1 VDSEYA
7 IQTQDLT
14 KVYISRWKR
23 REVRAIDGV
32 SLQVRRGTIF
42 GLLGPNGAGKT
53 TFVKTLLS
61 AVRPTHGTALIFGQ
75 NASQP
80 GARRPIGYLPE
91 NHRFPT
97 YFTGAG
103 MLDFY
108 ASLSGVDAASRKKLI
123 PEQLELV
130 GLSQWGAMRIGKYSK
145 GMLQRL
151 GLAQALIH
159 SPSILILDEP
169 TDGVDPV
176 GRRQIRDILEGCEL
190 RGVTIF
196 VNSHLLA
203 EVETFCREVAILHKG
218 KVALTGKMHDL
229 TAGKGYRLTV
239 AQPPEA
245 LAEELRG
252 RATSMA
258 VRDGLVD
265 FQFPSRESANGA
277 VDLLRAGRCEIEALA
292 PTTSTLEDVFVRT
305 VGGDSAAVRNA

>member
-1 VDSEYA
+1 VDYEYA
-7 IQTQDLT
+7 IETQDLT
-14 KVYISRWKR
+14 KVYISQWKR
-23 REVRAIDGV
+23 RQVRAIDGV
-32 SLQVRRGTIF
+32 SLRVRPGAIF

-61 AVRPTHGTALIFGQ
+61 AVRPTKGSALIFGKP
-75 NASQP
+75 ASDPQ
-80 GARRPIGYLPE
+80 ARRPIGYLPE

-108 ASLSGVDAASRKKLI
+108 AALSGVEASRRKKLI

-130 GLSQWGAMRIGKYSK
+130 GLKEWATMRIGKYSK

-159 SPSILILDEP
+159 SPTILILDEP

-176 GRRQIRDILEGCEL
+176 GRRQIREILGGLEE

-203 EVETFCREVAILHKG
+203 EVETLCREVAILDKG
-218 KVALTGKMHDL
+218 KVALSGKMQDL

-239 AQPPEA
+239 PQPPEA
-245 LAEELRG
+245 LTEELRG

-265 FQFPSRESANGA
+265 FQFPSRELVNGA
-277 VDLLRAGRCEIEALA
+277 VDLLRAEHCEIEALA

-305 VGGDSAAVRNA
+305 VQK

>member
-1 VDSEYA
+1 MDPEFA
-7 IQTQDLT
+7 IETQDLT
-14 KVYISRWKR
+14 KVYTSQWKR

-32 SLQVRRGTIF
+32 SLRVRRGTIF

-61 AVRPTHGTALIFGQ
+61 AVRPTNGTALIFGRD
-75 NASQP
+75 ASDP

-108 ASLSGVDAASRKKLI
+108 AALSGVETAHRKKLI

-130 GLSQWGAMRIGKYSK
+130 GLSEWGAMRIGKYSK

-176 GRRQIRDILEGCEL
+176 GRRHIREILGRCEE

-196 VNSHLLA
+196 VNSHLLS
-203 EVETFCREVAILHKG
+203 EVETFCREIAILHKG
-218 KVALTGKMHDL
+218 KVALSGKMQDL

-239 AQPPEA
+239 AQLPDA
-245 LAEELRG
+245 LTEQLRG
-252 RATSMA
+252 RASSMA

-277 VDLLRAGRCEIEALA
+277 LDLLRSEHCEIEALA
-292 PTTSTLEDVFVRT
+292 PTTSTLEEVFVRT
-305 VGGDSAAVRNA
+305 VEKG

>member
-7 IQTQDLT
+7 IETQDLT
-14 KVYISRWKR
+14 KVYVSQWKR
-23 REVRAIDGV
+23 RQVRAIDGV
-32 SLQVRRGTIF
+32 SLRVRPGAIF

-53 TFVKTLLS
+53 TFVKALLS
-61 AVRPTHGTALIFGQ
+61 AVRPTKGNALIFGKP
-75 NASQP
+75 ASDPQ
-80 GARRPIGYLPE
+80 ARRPIGYLPE

-108 ASLSGVDAASRKKLI
+108 AALSGVEASRRKKLI

-130 GLSQWGAMRIGKYSK
+130 GLSDWATMRIGKYSK

-159 SPSILILDEP
+159 SPTILILDEP

-176 GRRQIRDILEGCEL
+176 GRRQIRDILGGLEA

-203 EVETFCREVAILHKG
+203 EVETLCREVAILDKG
-218 KVALTGKMHDL
+218 KVALSGKMQDL

-239 AQPPEA
+239 PHPPEA
-245 LAEELRG
+245 LTEELRG

-265 FQFPSRESANGA
+265 FQFSSRELVNGA
-277 VDLLRAGRCEIEALA
+277 VDLLRAEHCEIEALA
-292 PTTSTLEDVFVRT
+292 PTTSTLEEVFVRT
-305 VGGDSAAVRNA
+305 VQK

>member
-7 IQTQDLT
+7 IETQDLT
-14 KVYISRWKR
+14 KVYISQWKR
-23 REVRAIDGV
+23 RQVRAIDGV
-32 SLQVRRGTIF
+32 SLRVRPGAIF

-61 AVRPTHGTALIFGQ
+61 AVRPTKGRALIFGKA
-75 NASQP
+75 ASDPQ
-80 GARRPIGYLPE
+80 ARRPIGYLPE

-108 ASLSGVDAASRKKLI
+108 AALSGVEASRRKKLI

-130 GLSQWGAMRIGKYSK
+130 GLKEWATMRIGKYSK

-159 SPSILILDEP
+159 SPTILILDEP

-176 GRRQIRDILEGCEL
+176 GRRQIRDILGGLEE

-203 EVETFCREVAILHKG
+203 EVETLCREVAILDKG
-218 KVALTGKMHDL
+218 KVALSGKMQDL

-239 AQPPEA
+239 PHPPEA
-245 LAEELRG
+245 LTEELRG

-265 FQFPSRESANGA
+265 FQFSSRELVNGA
-277 VDLLRAGRCEIEALA
+277 VDLLRAEHCEIEALA
-292 PTTSTLEDVFVRT
+292 PTTSTLEEVFVRT
-305 VGGDSAAVRNA
+305 VQK

>member
-7 IQTQDLT
+7 IETQDLT
-14 KVYISRWKR
+14 KVYTSRWKR

-32 SLQVRRGTIF
+32 SLQVRRGAIF

-61 AVRPTHGTALIFGQ
+61 AVRPTRGTALIYGRDA
-75 NASQP
+75 NQP
-80 GARRPIGYLPE
+80 EARRPIGYLPE

-97 YFTGAG
+97 YFTGEG

-108 ASLSGVDAASRKKLI
+108 AALSGVDASRRKKLI

-130 GLSQWGAMRIGKYSK
+130 GLSQWATMRIGKYSK

-159 SPSILILDEP
+159 GPTILILDEP

-176 GRRQIRDILEGCEL
+176 GRRQIRDILNGFEA

-203 EVETFCREVAILHKG
+203 EVETLCKEVAILDKG
-218 KVALTGKMHDL
+218 KVALAGKMQDL

-239 AQPPEA
+239 PQPPEA
-245 LAEELRG
+245 LASELRV

-258 VRDGLVD
+258 QRDGLVD
-265 FQFPSRESANGA
+265 FQFASREAANGA
-277 VDLLRAGRCEIEALA
+277 VDLLRAEHCEIEALA

-305 VGGDSAAVRNA
+305 VSK